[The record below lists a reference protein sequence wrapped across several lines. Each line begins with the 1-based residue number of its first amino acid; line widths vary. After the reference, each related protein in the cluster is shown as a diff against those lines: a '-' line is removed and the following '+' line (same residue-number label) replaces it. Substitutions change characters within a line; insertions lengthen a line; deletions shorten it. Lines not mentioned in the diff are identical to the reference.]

1 MKIIA
6 DNKIPYLKGVF
17 EAIATVEYCPGA
29 DINSQIVKD
38 ADALITRTRTKCNID
53 LLTDSSIKMI
63 ASATIG
69 FDHID
74 TTFCDANNIQW
85 TNAPGCN
92 SGSVKQYISAVLGL
106 LVEEKEWT
114 LIGKRI
120 AVVGVGNVGS
130 KVSALCKAL
139 GMEVYEIDPPRA
151 KAETDKPFYN
161 LQDVIHKMD
170 IITFHTPLT
179 REGSDKTYHL
189 CDESLLKKMKPS
201 CVVINTSRGEV
212 VDGQALKK
220 ALTNQEIELAVLDV
234 WEHEPEF
241 DHELLELVWI
251 ATPHIAGY
259 SQDGKANGTQ
269 MSVQAISKKF
279 NLGMDDWQPGDLR
292 QPQFPELIIDCKY
305 LTIDEIA
312 ANAFLHTYDLR
323 ADDQRLRNS
332 PTTFE
337 KQRGDYP
344 VRREFRAYHIQLENG
359 ILQYEKLLQAVG
371 FENVTTI

>member
-6 DNKIPYLKGVF
+6 DNKIPFLKGAF
-17 EAIATVEYCPGA
+17 EAIATVAYYPGA
-29 DINSQIVKD
+29 DIDAHIVKD
-38 ADALITRTRTKCNID
+38 ADALITRTRTKCNKA
-53 LLTDSSIKMI
+53 LLNNSSIKMI

-74 TTFCDANNIQW
+74 TSFCEANNIQW

-92 SGSVKQYISAVLGL
+92 SGSVKQYISSVLGL

-114 LIGKRI
+114 LKGKRI

-130 KVSALCKAL
+130 KVSVLCKAL

-151 KAETDKPFYN
+151 KTETDKTFYK
-161 LQDVIHKMD
+161 LQDVVDKMD

-179 REGSDKTYHL
+179 REGTDKTYHL
-189 CDESLLKKMKPS
+189 CDEALLTKMQAN
-201 CVVINTSRGEV
+201 CIVINTSRGEV
-212 VDGQALKK
+212 VDGQALKT
-220 ALTNQEIELAVLDV
+220 ALQKEDIKTAVLDV
-234 WEHEPEF
+234 WEHEPEP
-241 DHELLELVWI
+241 DSELLDLVWI

-279 NLGMDDWQPGDLR
+279 NLGIDKWQPGDLP
-292 QPQFPELIIDCKY
+292 QPKYPELIIDCKH
-305 LTIDEIA
+305 LTRDQIA
-312 ANAFLHTYDLR
+312 ANAFLHTHDLR

-332 PTTFE
+332 PTSFE

-344 VRREFRAYHIQLENG
+344 VRREFKAYHVQLENG
-359 ILQYEKLLQAVG
+359 IQEYEKLLQAVG

>member
-6 DNKIPYLKGVF
+6 DNKIPYLKGAF
-17 EAIATVEYCPGA
+17 EAIATVEYYPGA
-29 DINSQIVKD
+29 GIDAQIVKD
-38 ADALITRTRTKCNID
+38 ANALITRTRTKCNKA

-74 TTFCDANNIQW
+74 TSFCEANNIQW

-114 LIGKRI
+114 LRGKRI

-139 GMEVYEIDPPRA
+139 GMVVYEIDPPRA
-151 KAETDKPFYN
+151 KDETDKTFYK
-161 LQDVIHKMD
+161 LLDVVDKVD

-179 REGSDKTYHL
+179 REGTYKTYHL
-189 CDESLLKKMKPS
+189 CDEALLKKMQS
-201 CVVINTSRGEV
+201 NCVVINTSRGEV
-212 VDGQALKK
+212 VDGQALKT
-220 ALTNQEIELAVLDV
+220 ALNKKDIQLAVLDV
-234 WEHEPEF
+234 WEHEPEL
-241 DHELLELVWI
+241 DRDLLELVWI

-279 NLGMDDWQPGDLR
+279 HLGLDNWQPGELPA
-292 QPQFPELIIDCKY
+292 PQYPELIIDCKR
-305 LTIDEIA
+305 LTNDEIA

-332 PTTFE
+332 PTSFE

-344 VRREFRAYHIQLENG
+344 VRREFKAFHIQLENG
-359 ILQYEKLLQAVG
+359 IQEYEKLLQAVG
-371 FENVTTI
+371 FETITMI